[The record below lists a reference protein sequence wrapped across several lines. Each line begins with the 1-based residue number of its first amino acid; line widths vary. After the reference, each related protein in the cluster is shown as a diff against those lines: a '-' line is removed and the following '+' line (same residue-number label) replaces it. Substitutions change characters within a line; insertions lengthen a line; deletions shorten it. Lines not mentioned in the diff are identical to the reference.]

1 MTNNLSNDDAIITQG
16 LVRQF
21 GTVRAVDG
29 VDLRVPKGQ
38 VFGFLGPNGA
48 GKTTIIRMLITL
60 LAPTAGELTVA
71 GYDVME
77 QPTEVRRVIGAALQ
91 EAALD
96 DKQTGR
102 ELLNLQGRLYG
113 LTGKQVKAR
122 IADLADLVDIGEAVD
137 RLIGTYSGGMKRRLD
152 LAAALVHW
160 P

>member
-48 GKTTIIRMLITL
+48 ARRRLSELLITL

-77 QPTEVRRVIGAALQ
+77 QPTEVRRVIGAALP

-96 DKQTGR
+96 NKQTGR

-113 LTGKQVKAR
+113 LTGKQLKAR
-122 IADLADLVDIGEAVD
+122 IADLSTWSTLG
-137 RLIGTYSGGMKRRLD
+137 KR
-152 LAAALVHW
+152 W
-160 P
+160 TG

>member
-29 VDLRVPKGQ
+29 VDFRVPKGQ

-113 LTGKQVKAR
+113 LTG
-122 IADLADLVDIGEAVD
+122 
-137 RLIGTYSGGMKRRLD
+137 
-152 LAAALVHW
+152 
-160 P
+160 